1 MKSAMDP
8 GSAQSDR
15 IRALEPIN
23 RLEPVDQDALIA
35 EARLLIFAT
44 DETIFHEGGDDGLAN
59 YLLQGSVE
67 FLWNNRPVK
76 LIDARD
82 KAATQALDLSGKKRF
97 TARARSESTILQIQ
111 RSQLEQKLHRVE
123 VASKL
128 SSLNVSEPPDGKW
141 AAWKVRLLRSK
152 IFKTL
157 PMSHIQEIVHCL
169 ERISVSTDEII
180 IKQGE
185 PGDYYYIID
194 EGECT
199 VVREPPG
206 GLTDIH
212 VADLT
217 PGEGFGEES
226 LMTGAARN
234 ATVRM
239 KSDGHLLRMT
249 RDDFHT
255 WIEQPMVNEVSLDE
269 ALACVKRGGAWID
282 VRPPDQYLAGA
293 FETALNIPLT
303 LLRLECRKLSGKRRY
318 IVCGGNNGRA
328 AVGSLLLVQ
337 RGLHA
342 DCLNQS
348 VVEALDH
355 REDPSLPPPD
365 PSPEPTDTIV
375 PFPVASNEPAAKI
388 ETVMN
393 DRDQPP
399 EDRAGHTARPTP
411 DVESA
416 EPIPRDLYDDT
427 YVGKSLADLIDQMQT
442 RHQELLEETTA
453 PAQTEEDGVSVIDLE
468 SFENEVEQ
476 TLPQPGA
483 ESPVLTL
490 ADDAGEPS
498 PAASS
503 APPPIA
509 QSPVEAAAD
518 DELGQLMK
526 DFEHRLRDY
535 VRHASQGQRQRL
547 QSQLADR
554 ITKVKQ
560 AAVQEVKRQAKA
572 YRDKYRS
579 DHAER
584 EQSMKAQYDK
594 LMALAHRISRQ
605 KAELQR
611 ARREL
616 EGKLQ
621 ATVRLQKEIGGLR
634 DALTLSI
641 GNFDDLEEEDSDVLA
656 PIDLPASGDQSS

>member
-1 MKSAMDP
+1 MESAIDP

-44 DETIFHEGGDDGLAN
+44 DETIFHEGRDDGFAN

-76 LIDARD
+76 LIDGRD

-111 RSQLEQKLHRVE
+111 RSQLEQKLRRVE

-128 SSLNVSEPPDGKW
+128 SSLNVSEPSDGKW

-157 PMSHIQEIVHCL
+157 PMSHIQEIVHRL

-226 LMTGAARN
+226 LMTGAVRN

-239 KSDGHLLRMT
+239 KSEGHLLRMT

-328 AVGSLLLVQ
+328 AVGALLLVQ
-337 RGLHA
+337 RGL
-342 DCLNQS
+342 
-348 VVEALDH
+348 
-355 REDPSLPPPD
+355 
-365 PSPEPTDTIV
+365 
-375 PFPVASNEPAAKI
+375 
-388 ETVMN
+388 
-393 DRDQPP
+393 
-399 EDRAGHTARPTP
+399 
-411 DVESA
+411 
-416 EPIPRDLYDDT
+416 
-427 YVGKSLADLIDQMQT
+427 
-442 RHQELLEETTA
+442 
-453 PAQTEEDGVSVIDLE
+453 
-468 SFENEVEQ
+468 
-476 TLPQPGA
+476 
-483 ESPVLTL
+483 
-490 ADDAGEPS
+490 
-498 PAASS
+498 
-503 APPPIA
+503 
-509 QSPVEAAAD
+509 
-518 DELGQLMK
+518 
-526 DFEHRLRDY
+526 
-535 VRHASQGQRQRL
+535 
-547 QSQLADR
+547 
-554 ITKVKQ
+554 
-560 AAVQEVKRQAKA
+560 
-572 YRDKYRS
+572 
-579 DHAER
+579 
-584 EQSMKAQYDK
+584 
-594 LMALAHRISRQ
+594 
-605 KAELQR
+605 
-611 ARREL
+611 
-616 EGKLQ
+616 
-621 ATVRLQKEIGGLR
+621 GL
-634 DALTLSI
+634 
-641 GNFDDLEEEDSDVLA
+641 
-656 PIDLPASGDQSS
+656 